1 MSDNQSKRKRQC
13 CNKLRNRHNCKIGDL
28 WIIRRRVFRSKPKE
42 PDYDIHIYI
51 KIGDIGAFITAIPFI
66 FFGGLVIVVG
76 LAMFLAGRD
85 SEELAIDLALI
96 TMLISIPATMLVIP
110 LPNSRSQY
118 GELLLSLSQVRAVS
132 GRDRR
137 KQCLIDAA
145 LKLYALDGCR
155 REGFLQFLEWINHKE
170 RTSVEFI
177 ELADSLTTLLC
188 KDISWHIIRRIGHL
202 IVWIWTE
209 PPRLSWKLDS

>member
-28 WIIRRRVFRSKPKE
+28 WIIRRRFFRSKPKE
-42 PDYDIHIYI
+42 PDCDIHIYI
-51 KIGDIGAFITAIPFI
+51 QIGNIGTLKNRILFSFL
-66 FFGGLVIVVG
+66 GGFVFVFVFVL
-76 LAMFLAGRD
+76 FLAGRD
-85 SEELAIDLALI
+85 VEDLAIYLAII
-96 TMLISIPATMLVIP
+96 TVVVSISVNILVIP
-110 LPNSRSQY
+110 LANSRSQY
-118 GELLLSLSQVRAVS
+118 GELLLSLSQVRTVS

-145 LKLYALDGCR
+145 LKLYALEGCR
-155 REGFLQFLEWINHKE
+155 REGFLQFLEWINHKK